1 VRICIPHKYS
11 TQLNYKF
18 IAPTPINGREIEMAE
33 VASDSS
39 EWTDIEQYDGSWT
52 DEPVKP
58 GSSRQKPKAEPHS
71 NDEKFLREA
80 DRVFKA
86 SEDEAKLFRY
96 YYALEKRIK
105 RETSRHEE
113 FMSWWQDYG
122 ARTWEMR
129 QYALELIDQSKRS
142 KGSRDKG
149 RVDIDAAEGR

>member
-1 VRICIPHKYS
+1 MTIIS
-11 TQLNYKF
+11 
-18 IAPTPINGREIEMAE
+18 TPINGREIELGE

-39 EWTDIEQYDGSWT
+39 EWTDIEQDDGSWT

-71 NDEKFLREA
+71 NDKKFLRAA
-80 DRVFKA
+80 DRVSKA
-86 SEDEAKLFRY
+86 SKDEAKLFRY

-113 FMSWWQDYG
+113 FMSWWQDYS

-129 QYALELIDQSKRS
+129 QYALGLIDQSKRS
-142 KGSRDKG
+142 KGSRGKG
-149 RVDIDAAEGR
+149 RVDIVAAEGR